1 MPISMAVAGPLGEL
15 VGFGP
20 VFVVAGAVP
29 IVLAVITIAVARM
42 PRDEIENPL
51 DQTEDMGA
59 GVAELLEPLPDAKPG
74 G

>member
-1 MPISMAVAGPLGEL
+1 MAVAGPLGEL

-20 VFVVAGAVP
+20 VFVVAGTVP
-29 IVLAVITIAVARM
+29 IVLALITIVAARM

-51 DQTEDMGA
+51 EQAEDA
-59 GVAELLEPLPDAKPG
+59 GVGTEQLLDPQPG